1 MRISEISD
9 KAEVIIMN
17 NKLETRAILAIN
29 IEEQSFLLCAFG
41 KNIDKHKKTKRKND
55 DDSNKEAQSLLFT
68 TDFMVFLRHNANIS
82 KIYDSVMN
90 R

>member
-9 KAEVIIMN
+9 KAQVITMN
-17 NKLETRAILAIN
+17 NKLETRVILAIN
-29 IEEQSFLLCAFG
+29 IEEQSFLLCAFV
-41 KNIDKHKKTKRKND
+41 KNIDMHKTKRKND
-55 DDSNKEAQSLLFT
+55 GDSNKEAQSLLYI
-68 TDFMVFLRHNANIS
+68 TDFILFLRHNANIS